1 MSAYEENVAK
11 NAGLGRV
18 LLVDDEPELRRVF
31 RRSLARGGFDVTEA
45 GDGATALELSRQRD
59 FEVVI
64 SDVCMPKMT
73 GLVLLDRLLLEV
85 PQVPVVL
92 VSGSTAFMDVASAL
106 ECGAFDFLQKP
117 VSLGELRAR
126 VSKGIDEHRRR
137 ISAVD
142 RGLPEDERG
151 SETLPV
157 AGSANTRLVRGAKS
171 AIAIHA
177 GSARAR

>member
-1 MSAYEENVAK
+1 MTGDGKNAAK

-31 RRSLARGGFDVTEA
+31 RRSLVRAGFDVTEA
-45 GDGATALELSRQRD
+45 GDGAAALELSRQRD

-64 SDVCMPKMT
+64 SDVCMPNMT

-106 ECGAFDFLQKP
+106 ACGAFDFLQKP
-117 VSLGELRAR
+117 VSLGELRLR
-126 VSKGIDEHRRR
+126 VERGVGEHRRR
-137 ISAVD
+137 IGAPEL
-142 RGLPEDERG
+142 GTPEDARG
-151 SETLPV
+151 SET
-157 AGSANTRLVRGAKS
+157 RLVASSS
-171 AIAIHA
+171 APPARS
-177 GSARAR
+177 SA